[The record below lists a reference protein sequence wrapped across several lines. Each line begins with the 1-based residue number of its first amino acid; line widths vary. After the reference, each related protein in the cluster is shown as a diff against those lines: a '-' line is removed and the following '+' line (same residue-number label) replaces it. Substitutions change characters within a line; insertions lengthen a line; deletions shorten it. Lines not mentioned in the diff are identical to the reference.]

1 MNEKDYCK
9 IVFLGLINLLS
20 FLFSIIFFI
29 SSSSI
34 KSKEEIERDI
44 FNCPEE
50 IGNLIDNHYKGNLA
64 LFVLQVF
71 CFAFFFIFS
80 MGYFY
85 FNEKDENE
93 ARLIR
98 YQAINPST
106 EIRNDSER
114 NINSK
119 QSCMM
124 KAMIVV
130 FIFCQAFYAIKLI
143 LVPVFFYKI
152 KLIPDE
158 ECITFYKNAMLKSY
172 RDIIILGYI
181 FFVFLFLPI
190 YIILLVLFFKKEE
203 FSSTTFCNCF
213 THNITNCCIFLS
225 NCSKKCH
232 TSEILREKNAE
243 RQTQINDLTIYRDKL
258 KTINKNWK
266 KGIKPSDEELSKL
279 NLK

>member
-9 IVFLGLINLLS
+9 LVFLGLVNLLS
-20 FLFSIIFFI
+20 FIFSTIFFT
-29 SSSSI
+29 SASNI
-34 KSKEEIERDI
+34 KSMKDSEVKDDDTCKIFGIINNHFTSNKVLFIFQVFWFVIFFLLAMSYYKKNEKEENKVII
-44 FNCPEE
+44 
-50 IGNLIDNHYKGNLA
+50 
-64 LFVLQVF
+64 
-71 CFAFFFIFS
+71 
-80 MGYFY
+80 
-85 FNEKDENE
+85 
-93 ARLIR
+93 
-98 YQAINPST
+98 YQNINPHI
-106 EIRNDSER
+106 EE
-114 NINSK
+114 NINQPESNNNNNQIYIK
-119 QSCMM
+119 
-124 KAMIVV
+124 KAMIVM
-130 FIFCQAFYAIKLI
+130 FIFCQVFYAIKLI

-172 RDIIILGYI
+172 RDIIVLGYI